1 MPLSRTDHEMN
12 MIAHQAPPMNSEA
25 FVLLAKFQ
33 AFNNYIFVSRPC
45 KHIDPIYHR
54 KGDKMSLLVIMNFK
68 PRHILIYNLVAMM
81 QVGDL
86 LGCYS

>member
-1 MPLSRTDHEMN
+1 
-12 MIAHQAPPMNSEA
+12 
-25 FVLLAKFQ
+25 
-33 AFNNYIFVSRPC
+33 
-45 KHIDPIYHR
+45 
-54 KGDKMSLLVIMNFK
+54 MSLLVIMNFK